1 LDHIITVLVIHATNI
16 PKSIT
21 PKWLQELSVYTSNCL
36 LLLVPIAGLDGEFCT
51 LLLVPM
57 VGELVFLSASFS
69 AAFFLTDVAFF
80 FTSVVLFF
88 PAVDFFFFGA
98 FSYVVV
104 SGGEGSNMGNGIG
117 ST

>member
-21 PKWLQELSVYTSNCL
+21 PKWLQELLVYTSNCL
-36 LLLVPIAGLDGEFCT
+36 LLLVLIAGLYGEFYT

-57 VGELVFLSASFS
+57 ARELVFLSASFS

-80 FTSVVLFF
+80 FTYVVLFF
-88 PAVDFFFFGA
+88 PTVDFFFSGA

-104 SGGEGSNMGNGIG
+104 SGGEGNNMGNGIG